1 MAEKTS
7 LWYLENFNVFK
18 ELPKA
23 SLVELGKLTS
33 MQDFPKNTP
42 IYFAKEPSTS
52 IFFLKKG
59 RVKLTRT
66 APDGRELI
74 ISLINPGDV
83 FGELSLFDGQ
93 EHTDYAIAMEPT
105 LICAISREEFRKFV
119 EGNPQLNRRI
129 NKLIGLRLRRY
140 SERIEELVFK
150 DAPQRVASFI
160 LRIAEDNG
168 MPVGSEIFV
177 KPFLTHEDIAKLTA
191 CSRQTVNTVLTGLR
205 EQRIIDFDR
214 KKLIVRDHKRL
225 ADVSGQ

>member
-18 ELPKA
+18 ELPRS
-23 SLVELGKLTS
+23 SLMVLEKLTS
-33 MQDFPKNTP
+33 MQDFPKNSP

-52 IFFLKKG
+52 IFFLKQG

-74 ISLINPGDV
+74 ISLINEGEV

-93 EHTDYAIAMEPT
+93 EHTDYAIAMERT

-119 EGNPQLNRRI
+119 EDNPQLNRRI

-160 LRIAEDNG
+160 LRIADDNG
-168 MPVGSEIFV
+168 TYVGSEIFV

-191 CSRQTVNTVLTGLR
+191 CSRQTVNTVLAGLR
-205 EQRIIDFDR
+205 EQRVIDFDR
-214 KKLIVRDHKRL
+214 KKLIVRDRTRL
-225 ADVSGQ
+225 RELAAQ